1 MTKLRDRFPAT
12 ANLKRLLGAARTGI
26 DGERNLIR
34 EAWDA
39 LVHVPGGKIVFAE
52 LVGRTA
58 AYTGSI
64 GARVEELRHG
74 YAETSMRDRPRLRNH
89 LRSVHAIAL
98 ANLAELTGNIAV
110 AYSMPDDARFIVAGL
125 TIEYTKKARGT
136 IRGLCHCPT
145 VTSNERQE
153 YPVRVSL
160 VDSSGDEVA
169 SVTMRTLVGPKK
181 AK

>member
-1 MTKLRDRFPAT
+1 
-12 ANLKRLLGAARTGI
+12 
-26 DGERNLIR
+26 
-34 EAWDA
+34 
-39 LVHVPGGKIVFAE
+39 
-52 LVGRTA
+52 
-58 AYTGSI
+58 
-64 GARVEELRHG
+64 
-74 YAETSMRDRPRLRNH
+74 MRKE
-89 LRSVHAIAL
+89 S
-98 ANLAELTGNIAV
+98 
-110 AYSMPDDARFIVAGL
+110 
-125 TIEYTKKARGT
+125 ARGT